1 MGGLKVMAKST
12 FNNLSDDKKQR
23 IFDSAVQEF
32 SIRRFSEASINQIIK
47 NAGIPKGSFYQY
59 FTGKEDIYLYMIEE
73 IGREKQKIEGYS
85 EAIDSDADFFETVIQ
100 RTKASLEFGRIKP
113 KYSEI
118 GMLMELDNSEF
129 ITKLRAVSA
138 EKYLKMIERDKERG
152 LIKPEVDSEL
162 VMDMIFSFGLEEYFR
177 SGLDKNRYLKKLNDV
192 IKIIKEGIT
201 RQ

>member
-1 MGGLKVMAKST
+1 MAKST

-85 EAIDSDADFFETVIQ
+85 EAVSYTHLTLP
-100 RTKASLEFGRIKP
+100 TKA
-113 KYSEI
+113 
-118 GMLMELDNSEF
+118 
-129 ITKLRAVSA
+129 
-138 EKYLKMIERDKERG
+138 
-152 LIKPEVDSEL
+152 
-162 VMDMIFSFGLEEYFR
+162 
-177 SGLDKNRYLKKLNDV
+177 
-192 IKIIKEGIT
+192 
-201 RQ
+201 